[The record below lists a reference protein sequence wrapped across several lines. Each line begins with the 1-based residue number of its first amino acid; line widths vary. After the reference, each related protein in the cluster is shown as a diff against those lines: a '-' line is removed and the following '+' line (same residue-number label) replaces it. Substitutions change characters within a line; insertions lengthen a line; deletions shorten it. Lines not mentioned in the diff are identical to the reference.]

1 MQGASLE
8 EPLFGPTGKLPKI
21 TREPRLP
28 NVQPDQIE
36 TAVPIEPK
44 QSNVPIDKL
53 DLLKT
58 NVDSSFE
65 LPGAQENEASP
76 TILEVEKRKPNDSS
90 LDTLK
95 LEILKPEKSV
105 KEENIP
111 SAPEESQPE
120 EEPNNTNKPKKE

>member
-1 MQGASLE
+1 M
-8 EPLFGPTGKLPKI
+8 PKI